1 MDNAMNEATIHRQ
14 LCQYIRIKYPTVI
27 FTSEPS
33 GLRLPIGQ
41 AKKLKELRS
50 GTKLP
55 DLWILEPRG
64 GYFGLFVEIKAET
77 PFKKNGE
84 CKTQHIA
91 DQAVMLEKLR
101 YKGYFANFATGFE
114 SCRNLIDNYMKLF

>member
-55 DLWILEPRG
+55 DLWIIEPRG
-64 GYFGLFVEIKAET
+64 GYFGLFIEIKANFF
-77 PFKKNGE
+77 FKKNGQY
-84 CKTQHIA
+84 KTKHIA

-101 YKGYFANFATGFE
+101 NKGYFANFATGFE
-114 SCRNLIDNYMKLF
+114 SCRNMIDNYMKLV

>member
-55 DLWILEPRG
+55 DLWILEPKGR
-64 GYFGLFVEIKAET
+64 YFGLFIEIKAES

-101 YKGYFANFATGFE
+101 NKGYVANFATGFE
-114 SCRNLIDNYMKLF
+114 SCRNLIDNYMKLV